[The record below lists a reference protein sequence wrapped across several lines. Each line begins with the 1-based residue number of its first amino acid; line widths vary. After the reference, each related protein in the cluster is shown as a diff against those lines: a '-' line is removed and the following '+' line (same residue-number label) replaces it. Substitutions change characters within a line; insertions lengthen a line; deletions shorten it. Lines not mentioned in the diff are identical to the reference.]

1 MEKRWLVKNPID
13 RTVNDTFR
21 SSIKVD
27 PIVAEVLLQ
36 RGISTYDDAEA
47 FFTPKLEDLHDPFF
61 MKDLSA
67 AVDRI
72 NLAIANNERILFFGD
87 YDVDGTTAVSLML
100 CFFKGK
106 YDNIDYYIPDRYK
119 EGYGVSKAGIDFAKE
134 SNVGL
139 FISLDCGIKSV
150 ELVDYATSLNIDFIV
165 CDHHQP
171 GEVIPNCLVLDPKQK
186 DCEYPY
192 KELCG
197 CGVGFKLLQ
206 GLCLKNNWNLDQLYE
221 HLDLV
226 AVAIG
231 ADIVPITGE
240 NRNLCFHGMRLL
252 NEQPRPSFKALLTL
266 AKRSFPVTLTDV
278 VFTIAPRINAAG
290 RLHTGRHAVDL
301 MISDDLDS
309 IRKMALEINEYN
321 QDRRSLDEQ
330 ITFEAL
336 EMIKNDSAYATRKST
351 VVFKDDWHKGVVGIV
366 ASRLIEKHFKP
377 TIVLTENDGKL
388 TGSARTVNDFDI
400 YSAIEACEDLLEQ
413 FGGHTHAAGLT
424 LKKVNLDAFIKK
436 FDAVVQE
443 KITVE
448 DLSPEEIIDIE
459 IHFNDIFQKNEN
471 RMRIPKLKRILKKME
486 PHGPGNMKP
495 VFISRNVYSTDVRIL
510 KEKHLKLKM
519 TQVDSDVIMEGIGF
533 NLAEKENDVAAGV
546 PFEIVYTLESNSWNG
561 NETLQMNIK
570 DIRAMV

>member
-13 RTVNDTFR
+13 RTTVEEFR
-21 SSIKVD
+21 STLKVD

-36 RGISTYDDAEA
+36 RGISSYEEAEA
-47 FFTPKLEDLHDPFF
+47 FFTPKLEDLHDPFL
-61 MKDLSA
+61 MKDLGN
-67 AVDRI
+67 AVERI
-72 NLAIANNERILFFGD
+72 NQAMAKNERILFFGD

-100 CFFKGK
+100 CFFKNR
-106 YDNIDYYIPDRYK
+106 YDNVDYYIPDRYK
-119 EGYGVSKAGIDFAKE
+119 EGYGVSKAGIDYAKE
-134 SNVGL
+134 TNVGL

-150 ELVDYATSLNIDFIV
+150 ELVDYANSLNIDFIV

-171 GEVIPNCLVLDPKQK
+171 GEIVPNCLVLDPKQK
-186 DCEYPY
+186 DCHYPY

-206 GLCLKNNWNLDQLYE
+206 GLCVRNNWKLDQLYT

-240 NRNLCFHGMRLL
+240 NRILCFHGMRLL

-301 MISDDLDS
+301 MISDDLDG

-321 QDRRSLDEQ
+321 QDRRSLDEE
-330 ITFEAL
+330 ITMEAL
-336 EMIKNDSAYATRKST
+336 EMLDNDVAFSKRKST

-377 TIVLTENDGKL
+377 TIVLTETDGIL

-400 YSAIEACEDLLEQ
+400 YSAIEACEEHLVQ

-424 LKKVNLDAFIKK
+424 LEKINLEAFIDK
-436 FDAVVQE
+436 FDQIVQE
-443 KITVE
+443 TITVD
-448 DLSPEEIIDIE
+448 DLAPEEIIDIE
-459 IHFNDIFQKNEN
+459 LHFNDIFQPNEN

-495 VFISRNVYSTDVRIL
+495 VFISRNVFSTDVRIL
-510 KEKHLKLKM
+510 KDKHLKLKM
-519 TQVDSDVIMEGIGF
+519 TQADSDVVMEGIGF
-533 NLAEKENDVAAGV
+533 NLSEKEDDVAAGV
-546 PFEIVYTLESNSWNG
+546 PFEIVYTLESNFWNG

-570 DIRAMV
+570 DIRAMA

>member
-1 MEKRWLVKNPID
+1 MEKRWLVKNPTD
-13 RTVNDTFR
+13 RTIVESFR
-21 SSIKVD
+21 STLKVD
-27 PIVAEVLLQ
+27 PIVGEVLLQ
-36 RGISTYDDAEA
+36 RGISTYDEAEA
-47 FFTPKLEDLHDPFF
+47 FFTPKLENLHNPFL
-61 MKDLSA
+61 MKDLTE

-72 NLAIANNERILFFGD
+72 NHAMANKERILFFGD

-100 CFFKGK
+100 CFFQKI

-119 EGYGVSKAGIDFAKE
+119 EGYGVSKAGIDYAKE

-139 FISLDCGIKSV
+139 FISLDCGIKSID
-150 ELVDYATSLNIDFIV
+150 LVDYANSLNIDFIV

-171 GEVIPNCLVLDPKQK
+171 GETLPNCLVLDPKQK

-206 GLCLKNNWNLDQLYE
+206 GLCMKNNWNLDQLYE

-266 AKRSFPVTLTDV
+266 AKRSFPVTLTDI

-290 RLHTGRHAVDL
+290 RLHTGRYAVDL

-309 IRKMALEINEYN
+309 IRKLALEINEYN
-321 QDRRSLDEQ
+321 QERRSLDEE

-336 EMIKNDSAYATRKST
+336 EIIENDSAYANRKST

-377 TIVLTENDGKL
+377 TIVLTENNGIL

-424 LKKVNLDAFIKK
+424 LKKVNLEAFIKK
-436 FDAVVQE
+436 FDEVVKE
-443 KITVE
+443 TISVD
-448 DLSPEEIIDIE
+448 DLAPEEIIDLE
-459 IHFNDIFQKNEN
+459 IHFGEIFQKTEN
-471 RMRIPKLKRILKKME
+471 RMQIPKLKRILKKME

-510 KEKHLKLKM
+510 KDKHLKLKM
-519 TQVDSDVIMEGIGF
+519 TQTDSDVIMEGIGF
-533 NLAEKENDVAAGV
+533 GLANKENDVAAGV
-546 PFEIVYTLESNSWNG
+546 PFEIVYTLESNFWNG

>member
-1 MEKRWLVKNPID
+1 MEKRWLVKTPID
-13 RTVNDTFR
+13 RTIVESFR
-21 SSIKVD
+21 STLKVD
-27 PIVAEVLLQ
+27 PIIGEVLLQ
-36 RGISTYDDAEA
+36 RGISTYDEAEA
-47 FFTPKLEDLHDPFF
+47 FFTPKLEDLHDPFL

-67 AVDRI
+67 AVDLI
-72 NLAIANNERILFFGD
+72 NSAIANNERILFFGD

-100 CFFKGK
+100 CFFQKI
-106 YDNIDYYIPDRYK
+106 YDNVDYYIPDRYK
-119 EGYGVSKAGIDFAKE
+119 EGYGVSKAGIDYAKE
-134 SNVGL
+134 TSVGL

-150 ELVDYATSLNIDFIV
+150 ELVDYANSFNIDFII

-171 GEVIPNCLVLDPKQK
+171 GEVLPNCLVLDPKQK

-206 GLCLKNNWNLDQLYE
+206 GLCIKNSWNLDQLYV

-290 RLHTGRHAVDL
+290 RLHTGRYAVDL

-309 IRKMALEINEYN
+309 IRKLALEINEYN
-321 QDRRSLDEQ
+321 QERRSLDEE

-336 EMIKNDSAYATRKST
+336 EMLENDTAYANRKST

-377 TIVLTENDGKL
+377 TIVLTENDGTV

-400 YSAIEACEDLLEQ
+400 YAAIERCEELLEQ

-424 LKKVNLDAFIKK
+424 LKKVNLEAFIKK
-436 FDAVVQE
+436 FDDVVKE
-443 KITVE
+443 TITVE
-448 DLSPEEIIDIE
+448 DLAPEEIIDIE
-459 IHFNDIFQKNEN
+459 LHFNDIFQKTEN

-510 KEKHLKLKM
+510 KDKHLKLKM
-519 TQVDSDVIMEGIGF
+519 TQVNSDVVMEGIGF
-533 NLAEKENDVAAGV
+533 NLADKENDVAAGV
-546 PFEIVYTLESNSWNG
+546 PFDIVYTLESNVWNG
-561 NETLQMNIK
+561 NETIQMNIK
-570 DIRAMV
+570 DIRSMI